1 MTDTPATSGLT
12 PYISIDGTRAAIA
25 FYEKAFA
32 AQVIDIRDA
41 DDSGSRV
48 IHSHI
53 QINGAPLFISD
64 FFPDYGYPAVAP
76 SAFMLHLQ
84 VEDAQAWWDRAVAAG
99 AEVVMPLQLMFWGD
113 KYGILRD
120 PFSVQ
125 WSIGGPPNAA

>member
-32 AQVIDIRDA
+32 AQVIDVRDA
-41 DDSGSRV
+41 DGMDGKV
-48 IHSHI
+48 IHSQV

-76 SAFMLHLQ
+76 AAFMLHLQ
-84 VEDAQAWWDRAVAAG
+84 VEDAQSWWDRAVGAG
-99 AEVVMPLQLMFWGD
+99 CAIKSPIKVEFWGD
-113 KYGILRD
+113 IYGQLTD
-120 PFSVQ
+120 PYGVVWTIGQSVKK
-125 WSIGGPPNAA
+125 

>member
-1 MTDTPATSGLT
+1 MTETPVTSGLT

-41 DDSGSRV
+41 DGSGGRV

-84 VEDAQAWWDRAVAAG
+84 VEDAHAWWDRAVSAG
-99 AEVVMPLQLMFWGD
+99 CAIKSPIKVEFWGD
-113 KYGILRD
+113 IYGQLTD
-120 PFSVQ
+120 PYGFVWTIGQSVKK
-125 WSIGGPPNAA
+125 